1 MVIVVDASVV
11 SKLFLPNEENY
22 LQAENVFERH
32 VQKIDKIL
40 VPNLL
45 FYEVAN
51 TLVTKSLVPD
61 PQVTKSL
68 TDLGK
73 YNLTVHQ
80 AAIEEIT
87 QIAKFARKYKVSVY
101 DASYA
106 ILAWENKCDLI
117 TADEKF
123 AKQVNLPFIKTLGEL
138 KV

>member
-11 SKLFLPNEENY
+11 NKLFLPNEENY
-22 LQAENVFERH
+22 LQAEDVFERH

-51 TLVTKSLVPD
+51 ILVTKSHIPD
-61 PQVTKSL
+61 SQVTKSL

-73 YNLTVHQ
+73 YNLTVYQ

-106 ILAWENKCDLI
+106 VLAQENECDLI

-123 AKQVNLPFIKTLGEL
+123 AKQVNLPYVKTLDQM
-138 KV
+138 KI